1 MVHCPSI
8 VLDRVNKKL
17 CLILSIL
24 LKIIFGIFVQKSK
37 SNFVYFV
44 YWQSKRKVI
53 KWRAGGFRAGPKFQY
68 TTTQPICQEKSCTK
82 MHKILRPKLCK
93 IHKSVFV
100 KGQMKKI
107 LYKFADNILCIFVQ
121 YFCRKCLTSGV
132 KCDNIISVKGNNQL
146 YKIKKS

>member
-8 VLDRVNKKL
+8 LLDRVNKKL

-24 LKIIFGIFVQKSK
+24 PKIIFGIFIQKSK

-44 YWQSKRKVI
+44 HWQSKRKVI
-53 KWRAGGFRAGPKFQY
+53 KWRAGGFRAGPKFHY
-68 TTTQPICQEKSCTK
+68 TTAQPICQEKSCTK

-100 KGQMKKI
+100 KGANEKNFIQI
-107 LYKFADNILCIFVQ
+107 CGQ
-121 YFCRKCLTSGV
+121 YFMYFCAIFFVESVWLLV
-132 KCDNIISVKGNNQL
+132 WDVIIL
-146 YKIKKS
+146 